1 MIYVLREVALSKE
14 IQKTMITLFD
24 KVEIQ
29 KIEFQTSCNE
39 VSVICVVTKGN
50 LSYTNEI
57 ILNFS
62 DLNRLINKIQKITKI
77 GDLFSYFKSTKLED
91 GEDLYYLTNQQNTEI
106 ELPLAE
112 MDDFKPLRQI
122 RA

>member
-1 MIYVLREVALSKE
+1 MIA
-14 IQKTMITLFD
+14 LFD

-39 VSVICVVTKGN
+39 VSVLCVVTKGN

-91 GEDLYYLTNQQNTEI
+91 GDDLYYLTNQQNTEI
-106 ELPLAE
+106 EIPLAE
-112 MDDFKPLRQI
+112 MEDFKPLRQI

>member
-1 MIYVLREVALSKE
+1 MIA
-14 IQKTMITLFD
+14 LFD

-29 KIEFQTSCNE
+29 KIEFQTSCKE
-39 VSVICVVTKGN
+39 VSVMCIVTKGN

-91 GEDLYYLTNQQNTEI
+91 GDDLYYLTNHQNTEI
-106 ELPLAE
+106 EIPLAE
-112 MDDFKPLRQI
+112 MEDFNPLRQI

>member
-1 MIYVLREVALSKE
+1 MLKLKLS
-14 IQKTMITLFD
+14 TMITLFD

-39 VSVICVVTKGN
+39 VSVMCIITKGN
-50 LSYTNEI
+50 LIYKNEI

-91 GEDLYYLTNQQNTEI
+91 GEDLYYLANQQNSEI
-106 ELPLAE
+106 EIPLFE
-112 MDDFKPLRQI
+112 MDEFKPLRQI

>member
-1 MIYVLREVALSKE
+1 MIA
-14 IQKTMITLFD
+14 LFD

-39 VSVICVVTKGN
+39 VSVLCVVTKGN
-50 LSYTNEI
+50 LSYRNEF

-91 GEDLYYLTNQQNTEI
+91 GDDLYYLSNQQNTEI
-106 ELPLAE
+106 EIPLVE
-112 MDDFKPLRQI
+112 MEDFKPLRQI

>member
-1 MIYVLREVALSKE
+1 MRA
-14 IQKTMITLFD
+14 LFD

-39 VSVICVVTKGN
+39 VSVMCVVTKGN

-77 GDLFSYFKSTKLED
+77 GDLFSYFKTTKLED

-106 ELPLAE
+106 EIPLAE
-112 MDDFKPLRQI
+112 MEDFKPLRQI

>member
-1 MIYVLREVALSKE
+1 MLAL
-14 IQKTMITLFD
+14 LD

-39 VSVICVVTKGN
+39 VSVTCIVTKGN

-77 GDLFSYFKSTKLED
+77 GDLFTYFKSTKLED
-91 GEDLYYLTNQQNTEI
+91 GEDLYYLNKQQHTEI
-106 ELPLAE
+106 EIPLAE
-112 MDDFKPLRQI
+112 MEDFKPLRQI

>member
-1 MIYVLREVALSKE
+1 MR
-14 IQKTMITLFD
+14 TLFD

-91 GEDLYYLTNQQNTEI
+91 GDDLYYLTNQQNTEI

-112 MDDFKPLRQI
+112 MEDFKPLRQI

>member
-1 MIYVLREVALSKE
+1 MIA
-14 IQKTMITLFD
+14 LFD

-39 VSVICVVTKGN
+39 VSVMCIITKGN

-62 DLNRLINKIQKITKI
+62 DLNRLLNKIQKITKI

-91 GEDLYYLTNQQNTEI
+91 GDDLYYLTNHQNTEI
-106 ELPLAE
+106 EIPLAE
-112 MDDFKPLRQI
+112 MEDFKPLRQI

>member
-1 MIYVLREVALSKE
+1 
-14 IQKTMITLFD
+14 MITLFD

-39 VSVICVVTKGN
+39 VSVIGIVTKGN
-50 LSYTNEI
+50 LSYSNEI

-91 GEDLYYLTNQQNTEI
+91 GVDLYYLANQKDKEI
-106 ELPLAE
+106 EIPLDE
-112 MDDFKPLRQI
+112 MEDFKPLRQI

>member
-1 MIYVLREVALSKE
+1 MIA
-14 IQKTMITLFD
+14 LFD

-39 VSVICVVTKGN
+39 VSVMCIITKGN

-91 GEDLYYLTNQQNTEI
+91 GDDLYYLTNQQNTEI
-106 ELPLAE
+106 EIPLAE
-112 MDDFKPLRQI
+112 MEDFNPLRQI

>member
-1 MIYVLREVALSKE
+1 MR
-14 IQKTMITLFD
+14 TLFD

-91 GEDLYYLTNQQNTEI
+91 GDDLYYLTNQQNTEI

>member
-1 MIYVLREVALSKE
+1 MIA
-14 IQKTMITLFD
+14 LFD

-29 KIEFQTSCNE
+29 KIEFQTSFNE
-39 VSVICVVTKGN
+39 VSVMCVVTKGN
-50 LSYTNEI
+50 LSYRNEI

-77 GDLFSYFKSTKLED
+77 GDLFSYFKSTKLAD
-91 GEDLYYLTNQQNTEI
+91 GDDLYYLSNKQTMEI
-106 ELPLAE
+106 EIPLAE
-112 MDDFKPLRQI
+112 LADFTPLRQI

>member
-1 MIYVLREVALSKE
+1 MKAL
-14 IQKTMITLFD
+14 LD

-29 KIEFQTSCNE
+29 KIEFQTSCSE
-39 VSVICVVTKGN
+39 VSVLCVITKGN

-91 GEDLYYLTNQQNTEI
+91 GDDLYYLTNHQNTEI
-106 ELPLAE
+106 EIPLAE
-112 MDDFKPLRQI
+112 MEDFKPLRQI

>member
-1 MIYVLREVALSKE
+1 MR
-14 IQKTMITLFD
+14 TLFD

>member
-1 MIYVLREVALSKE
+1 MIA
-14 IQKTMITLFD
+14 LFD

-39 VSVICVVTKGN
+39 VSVLCVVTKGN

-57 ILNFS
+57 ILDFS

-91 GEDLYYLTNQQNTEI
+91 GDDLYYLANQKNEGIEI
-106 ELPLAE
+106 PLVE
-112 MDDFKPLRQI
+112 MEDFKPLRQI

>member
-1 MIYVLREVALSKE
+1 MIA
-14 IQKTMITLFD
+14 LFD

-39 VSVICVVTKGN
+39 VSVMCIITKGN
-50 LSYTNEI
+50 LSYTNEV

-62 DLNRLINKIQKITKI
+62 DLNRLLNKIQKITKI

-91 GEDLYYLTNQQNTEI
+91 GDDLYYLTNQQNTEI
-106 ELPLAE
+106 EIPLAE
-112 MDDFKPLRQI
+112 MEDFNPLRQI

>member
-1 MIYVLREVALSKE
+1 M
-14 IQKTMITLFD
+14 KTVFD

-39 VSVICVVTKGN
+39 VSVMCIVTKGN
-50 LSYTNEI
+50 LIYTNEI

-91 GEDLYYLTNQQNTEI
+91 GVDLYYLANQKDKEI
-106 ELPLAE
+106 EIPLDE
-112 MDDFKPLRQI
+112 MEDFKPLRQI

>member
-1 MIYVLREVALSKE
+1 MIA
-14 IQKTMITLFD
+14 LFD

-39 VSVICVVTKGN
+39 VSVMCIITKGN

-62 DLNRLINKIQKITKI
+62 DLNRLLNKIQKITKI

-91 GEDLYYLTNQQNTEI
+91 GDDLYYLTNQQNTEI
-106 ELPLAE
+106 EIPLAE
-112 MDDFKPLRQI
+112 MEDFKPLRQI

>member
-1 MIYVLREVALSKE
+1 MIV
-14 IQKTMITLFD
+14 LFD

-39 VSVICVVTKGN
+39 VSVLCVITKGN

-77 GDLFSYFKSTKLED
+77 VDLFSYFKSTKLED
-91 GEDLYYLTNQQNTEI
+91 GVDLYYLANQKDKEI
-106 ELPLAE
+106 EIPLDE
-112 MDDFKPLRQI
+112 MEDFKPLRQI

>member
-1 MIYVLREVALSKE
+1 MDYVLLEVVLLKLKFKS
-14 IQKTMITLFD
+14 MITLFD

-39 VSVICVVTKGN
+39 VSVMCVVTKGN
-50 LSYTNEI
+50 LRYSNEI

-77 GDLFSYFKSTKLED
+77 RDLFTYFKSTKLED
-91 GEDLYYLTNQQNTEI
+91 GDDLYYLTNQQNSEI
-106 ELPLAE
+106 ELPLLE
-112 MDDFKPLRQI
+112 MEEFKPLRQI

>member
-1 MIYVLREVALSKE
+1 MIV
-14 IQKTMITLFD
+14 LFD

-39 VSVICVVTKGN
+39 VSVLCVVTKGN

-91 GEDLYYLTNQQNTEI
+91 GDDLYYLANQQNAEI
-106 ELPLAE
+106 EIPLVE
-112 MDDFKPLRQI
+112 MEDFKPLRQI

>member
-1 MIYVLREVALSKE
+1 MIA
-14 IQKTMITLFD
+14 LFD

-39 VSVICVVTKGN
+39 VSVLCVVTKGN

-77 GDLFSYFKSTKLED
+77 GDLFSYFKSTKIED
-91 GEDLYYLTNQQNTEI
+91 GDDLYYLTNQQNTEI
-106 ELPLAE
+106 EIPLAE
-112 MDDFKPLRQI
+112 MEDFKPLRQI

>member
-1 MIYVLREVALSKE
+1 MIV
-14 IQKTMITLFD
+14 LFD

-39 VSVICVVTKGN
+39 VSVLCVITKGN

-91 GEDLYYLTNQQNTEI
+91 GVDLYYLANQKDKEI
-106 ELPLAE
+106 EIPLDE
-112 MDDFKPLRQI
+112 MEDFKPLRQI

>member
-1 MIYVLREVALSKE
+1 MIA
-14 IQKTMITLFD
+14 LFD

-39 VSVICVVTKGN
+39 VSVMCIITKGN

-62 DLNRLINKIQKITKI
+62 DLNRLLNKIQKITKI

-91 GEDLYYLTNQQNTEI
+91 GDDLYYLTNQQNTEI
-106 ELPLAE
+106 EIPLAE
-112 MDDFKPLRQI
+112 MEDFNPLRQI

>member
-1 MIYVLREVALSKE
+1 MIA
-14 IQKTMITLFD
+14 LFD

-39 VSVICVVTKGN
+39 VSVMCVVTKGN
-50 LSYTNEI
+50 LSYRNEI

-77 GDLFSYFKSTKLED
+77 GDLFSYFKSTKLAD
-91 GEDLYYLTNQQNTEI
+91 GDDLYYLSNKQTMEI
-106 ELPLAE
+106 EIPLAE
-112 MDDFKPLRQI
+112 LADFTPLRQI

>member
-1 MIYVLREVALSKE
+1 MIA
-14 IQKTMITLFD
+14 LFD

-39 VSVICVVTKGN
+39 VSVLCVVTKGN

-91 GEDLYYLTNQQNTEI
+91 GEDLYYLSRQQNTEI
-106 ELPLAE
+106 EIPLAE
-112 MDDFKPLRQI
+112 MEDFKPLRQI

>member
-1 MIYVLREVALSKE
+1 MIA
-14 IQKTMITLFD
+14 LFD

-39 VSVICVVTKGN
+39 VSVLCVITKGN

-91 GEDLYYLTNQQNTEI
+91 GVDLYYLANQKDKEI
-106 ELPLAE
+106 EIPLDE
-112 MDDFKPLRQI
+112 MEDFKPLRQI